1 MLRCII
7 ASKRTLFFGNHLFPI
22 DPVIQSLPACRISQ
36 NLSGYSVQLF
46 VRTPLPLN
54 YLKIRLELMYNNF
67 YAALLIKREIGQMR
81 IENDY
86 ELIMLDTNAL
96 REIVTNANMLVR
108 KAIG

>member
-1 MLRCII
+1 
-7 ASKRTLFFGNHLFPI
+7 
-22 DPVIQSLPACRISQ
+22 
-36 NLSGYSVQLF
+36 
-46 VRTPLPLN
+46 
-54 YLKIRLELMYNNF
+54 MYNNF